1 MTDRRADRLA
11 EFIEPLRVRP
21 GSKVDLARDFD
32 PGYKA
37 GFLRKKDGAELL
49 RAGVELLAD
58 YQARLAAQDTYGV
71 LVCLQALGAG
81 GKQPA
86 DRTRRHCWT
95 APARLVNTFHALLHD
110 LVAERY
116 FLSETHQSACNRT
129 PNTCSCLLVAVC
141 GFQRTEQ
148 PAMVTR

>member
-58 YQARLAAQDTYGV
+58 YQARLAA
-71 LVCLQALGAG
+71 
-81 GKQPA
+81 
-86 DRTRRHCWT
+86 RTLTGCWCACRRW
-95 APARLVNTFHALLHD
+95 APAASSLQTVLADIAGLL
-110 LVAERY
+110 
-116 FLSETHQSACNRT
+116 
-129 PNTCSCLLVAVC
+129 PP
-141 GFQRTEQ
+141 GW
-148 PAMVTR
+148 